1 LKLLRKGLS
10 RFTAELNMG
19 LISAISEA
27 NGKEETTTHWS
38 FTTSGKSLMAFVD
51 DLMVVAEEA
60 KLELLANGIS
70 AKAVDASHV
79 MMMSTTIGNGKETG
93 LTAGIELSD
102 LRKTLIGHIKTDKLK
117 VTLSYNNDGMM
128 EVDLGDGTTFSL
140 RCLDETKLTSPN
152 FPENLNFSTSV
163 EVEGKKAQL
172 AMTRVH
178 RVRYSYLAELTISKD
193 LAVFKG
199 MSDNKSRTIKT
210 KIAGKTRDKKTSK
223 AVYSVSYLYPLF
235 KAWGKSSS
243 IEMKSGND
251 YPLQCVKKITI
262 HGVDIESQAFLA
274 PRVDPDDQ
282 Y

>member
-1 LKLLRKGLS
+1 
-10 RFTAELNMG
+10 MG

-27 NGKEETTTHWS
+27 NGKEETPTDWS

-140 RCLDETKLTSPN
+140 RCLDETNLTSPN
-152 FPENLNFSTSV
+152 FPKNLNFSTSV

-178 RVRYSYLAELTISKD
+178 RVRYSYLTELTISKD

-199 MSDNKSRTIKT
+199 TSENQTRTIKT
-210 KIAGKTRDKKTSK
+210 KITGKTRDKKTSK

-235 KAWGKSSS
+235 KAWGKSGS

-251 YPLQCVKKITI
+251 FPLQCVKKITI

-274 PRVDPDDQ
+274 PRVDPDGQ